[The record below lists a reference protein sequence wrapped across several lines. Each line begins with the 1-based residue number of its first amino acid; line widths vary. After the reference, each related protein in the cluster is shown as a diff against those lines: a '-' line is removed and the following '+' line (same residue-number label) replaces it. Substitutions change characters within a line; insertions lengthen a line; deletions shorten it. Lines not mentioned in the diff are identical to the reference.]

1 MRRGWETPAGWS
13 SVRQI
18 RPMLPIAATA
28 VDATSR
34 AGWCTRRRSQCHPT
48 KRVLVRLTRWAGWGR
63 GEIRMMCGLII
74 ARRALVRGRAAD
86 QQPHGTSDGHR
97 QPHGRAR
104 PRPMYRPLWNII
116 IRTEILNWL
125 RFTTIWRSGPL
136 NCVAEQVAAAVT
148 HHPRAVTS
156 AMPSRARICLRY
168 RAIGSP
174 RIWART
180 HLCWCECSGR
190 FFVRKSPFR
199 LGVGGGSGARCTNL
213 GHHGC
218 LQGDHLGASGAT
230 STAATVPAAAVA
242 SPPPSASR
250 QLSLG
255 QWIGPQGRRHQ
266 ARQRHP
272 HSAHKGAVLQ

>member
-1 MRRGWETPAGWS
+1 MSRLFLSRNIEDGSPTPVGRASACRLVRFDGNWPAWRVFLSRNLLKKGCLGQRCFTSMRRGWETPAGWS

-125 RFTTIWRSGPL
+125 RFTYDL
-136 NCVAEQVAAAVT
+136 E
-148 HHPRAVTS
+148 
-156 AMPSRARICLRY
+156 
-168 RAIGSP
+168 IGS
-174 RIWART
+174 A
-180 HLCWCECSGR
+180 
-190 FFVRKSPFR
+190 
-199 LGVGGGSGARCTNL
+199 
-213 GHHGC
+213 
-218 LQGDHLGASGAT
+218 
-230 STAATVPAAAVA
+230 
-242 SPPPSASR
+242 
-250 QLSLG
+250 
-255 QWIGPQGRRHQ
+255 
-266 ARQRHP
+266 
-272 HSAHKGAVLQ
+272 